1 MILLSLREYT
11 TYDLS
16 TAPQRERGGGA
27 SAWWEGAGFRQPRL
41 LLEPVSG
48 LVMGLIPF
56 RKTLTCTHPA
66 PPSPRRAAL
75 QPPPPPSQ

>member
-1 MILLSLREYT
+1 
-11 TYDLS
+11 
-16 TAPQRERGGGA
+16 GA
-27 SAWWEGAGFRQPRL
+27 SAWWEGAGFCQPRL
-41 LLEPVSG
+41 PLEPVSG

-75 QPPPPPSQ
+75 QPPPPPQ